1 MVSTASIQPNPGPLV
16 LFGSGET
23 APSGRKVFDI
33 LMRRLPPSPRV
44 MLLETP
50 AGFEPNSSRV
60 IGRVAEFIEHRL
72 QNYNPQITIIPARQR
87 ETPFSPDDPEIA
99 APILEADL
107 IFLGPGSPTYAV
119 RQLKNSVVWQNV
131 LARHRLGAA
140 LVLAS
145 AATVAASLF
154 SLPVYEIYKVGEDLH
169 WKPGLDFF
177 GVYGFPLIFIP
188 HWNNTEGGEELE
200 LEPLFHGAEALCPPD
215 GAAAR

>member
-23 APSGRKVFDI
+23 APSGRKVFDF

-50 AGFEPNSSRV
+50 AGFEPNSARV

-87 ETPFSPDDPEIA
+87 GTPFSPDDPEIA

-154 SLPVYEIYKVGEDLH
+154 SLPVYEIYKVGEDPH

-200 LEPLFHGAEALCPPD
+200 LEPLFHGAEALCPLD